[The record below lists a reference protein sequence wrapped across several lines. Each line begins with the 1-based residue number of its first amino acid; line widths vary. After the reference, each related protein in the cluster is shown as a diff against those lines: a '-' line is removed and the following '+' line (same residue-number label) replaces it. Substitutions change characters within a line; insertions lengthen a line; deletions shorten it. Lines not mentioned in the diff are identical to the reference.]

1 MTTNAPNKIK
11 PSRLPYTSPSP
22 KPPSKKGERI
32 MGILGVRKKMCVWEV
47 TVIDY
52 PLYLRNYRTF
62 RVFAYTG
69 TEVLLRC
76 RQENIVGY
84 RLKETIDNSEL
95 KAFSINDVTYPKE
108 LL

>member
-1 MTTNAPNKIK
+1 
-11 PSRLPYTSPSP
+11 
-22 KPPSKKGERI
+22 
-32 MGILGVRKKMCVWEV
+32 MGILGVRKKMGVWEV
-47 TVIDY
+47 TAIDY

-62 RVFAYTG
+62 RVLAYTEK
-69 TEVLLRC
+69 EVLFRCLR
-76 RQENIVGY
+76 ENIVGY